1 MRPNKTKTQLLAKLG
16 FRRNDINIRD
26 IYKMN
31 FNIDLGQWVV
41 KMLDKYETSQK
52 VRNLIHAIL
61 FLVFLFAV
69 ASILQGVGA
78 VKWW

>member
-1 MRPNKTKTQLLAKLG
+1 
-16 FRRNDINIRD
+16 
-26 IYKMN
+26 MN